1 MSGLRSKRGLE
12 PAVVGVARRERIDV
26 KRALDASRDIKRD
39 EDLANELV
47 RIAIDADRST
57 VNALLHAVARIRDE
71 MLRAETLVSLF
82 RRTSSRFAREPTE
95 SAQDVL
101 FGLVSGM
108 EDEAARVTALR
119 NLSSD
124 LPDALRGRL
133 AALSAAITDPVHRL
147 QVAVCYEGL
156 PSRARAREFLETAKA
171 IADQEQR
178 GRALAAIAQVI
189 PQSQLAHAFAAAKAI
204 EDADVAA
211 LPLIKISGRFEDPSR
226 RQRAHAEILAVAS
239 SIKNPARRFDVMAA
253 LRDLPGGLRESTELA
268 LFDLAARFDAPEIRC
283 RAMLVTGEFAQDEA
297 LRQRAL
303 LASIAAAECVWDEQ
317 RRSEL
322 FLLLRPG
329 APQLPPAVRR
339 ELTRAVERLEN
350 RDVYARLCSVLGRFF
365 IYERPQA
372 PGGRSARRGR
382 DTWDIFISYATAD
395 RGTARFLASELTSR
409 GVRVF
414 LSADTIDAAVG
425 SNSWMKAID
434 KALVHSRAVLVLLT
448 PHALA
453 SKWVEEEWRKYYRLT
468 VDTESGVLFS
478 LRLGGPPVSEL
489 PLTRRMYQCI
499 DSATGQIE
507 PGHLT
512 RILDIVR
519 GV

>member
-1 MSGLRSKRGLE
+1 MSGLRSKKRLE

-26 KRALDASRDIKRD
+26 NRALDASRDIKRD
-39 EDLANELV
+39 DDLANELV

-82 RRTSSRFAREPTE
+82 RRTSSRFARELTE

-101 FGLVSGM
+101 FGLVAGI

-119 NLSSD
+119 YLSSD
-124 LPDALRGRL
+124 LPDALRRRL
-133 AALSAAITDPVHRL
+133 AALTAAITDPVHRL
-147 QVAVCYEGL
+147 QVAVCYKG
-156 PSRARAREFLETAKA
+156 PPGRARAREFLETAKA

-204 EDADVAA
+204 EDADLAA
-211 LPLIKISGRFEDPSR
+211 LPLIKIAARFADPSR
-226 RQRAHAEILAVAS
+226 RQRAHAEILTVAS
-239 SIKNPARRFDVMAA
+239 SIKNPARRFDVIAA
-253 LRDLPGGLRESTELA
+253 LGELPRGLRESTERV
-268 LFDLAARFDAPEIRC
+268 LFDFAARFDAPDIRC

-317 RRSEL
+317 RRAEL
-322 FLLLRPG
+322 FLLMRPS
-329 APQLPPAVRR
+329 APQLPPSVRR

-350 RDVYARLCSVLGRFF
+350 RDVYARLYGVLGRFF

-372 PGGRSARRGR
+372 PRGSARREK
-382 DTWDIFISYATAD
+382 DAWDIFISYATAD
-395 RGTARFLASELTSR
+395 RRAARFLASELTSR

-414 LSADTIDAAVG
+414 LSANTIDAAVG
-425 SNSWMKAID
+425 SKSWMKAID
-434 KALVHSRAVLVLLT
+434 KALAHSRAVLVLLT

-489 PLTRRMYQCI
+489 PLTLRMYQCI
-499 DSATGQIE
+499 DSASGRIE
-507 PGHLT
+507 SGHLT